1 MHRCIFARD
10 RNRCCERST
19 GMMTVQ
25 VRFYTDP
32 ACPWSW
38 AAEPAIRKL
47 MWEFEGE
54 LEFVWVMGG
63 LARSYEHASLI
74 EIVGTWLVDAAEGGM
89 PCDPRL
95 WTENPLDS
103 TYPACQAVKAASE
116 QGSQAG
122 YRYLRTL
129 REGIMFE
136 RRKLDH
142 AEALIDAA
150 GRSGIE
156 RARFEVDL
164 RSHAITEAFGAD
176 LEEVRN
182 PPKEARAADA
192 IHRSAKGRERISF
205 PSALFVGDGAR
216 HGVWGS
222 PSVDSERM
230 RAAALAVGAER
241 VNEHPLEPLE
251 AIRRFGRCATR
262 ELEVLAER
270 PRPVIESELWA
281 LARDWKL
288 KPVPALTGT
297 VWERA

>member
-1 MHRCIFARD
+1 
-10 RNRCCERST
+10 
-19 GMMTVQ
+19 MMTVQ

-38 AAEPAIRKL
+38 AGEPAIRKL

-54 LEFVWVMGG
+54 LEFAWVMGG
-63 LARSYEHASLI
+63 LARSYERADLLA
-74 EIVGTWLVDAAEGGM
+74 IVGTWLVDAAEGGM

-103 TYPACQAVKAASE
+103 TYPACQAVKAACE
-116 QGSQAG
+116 QGWQAG
-122 YRYLRTL
+122 YRYLRRL

-142 AEALIDAA
+142 ADALIDAA
-150 GRSGIE
+150 GRSGID

-182 PPKEARAADA
+182 PPDEARAADA
-192 IHRSAKGRERISF
+192 IHRDSKGRERVSF
-205 PSALFVGDGAR
+205 PSALFVGDHSR
-216 HGVWGS
+216 HGVWGGE
-222 PSVDSERM
+222 SVDAEKL
-230 RAAALAVGAER
+230 RAAALGAGARR
-241 VNEHPLEPLE
+241 VNETPLDPLE
-251 AIRRFGRCATR
+251 AIKRFGRCATR

-270 PRPVIESELWA
+270 PRPVIEAELWA
-281 LARDWKL
+281 LAKEWKL
-288 KPVPALTGT
+288 KPVAALTGT